1 MHGWYAATVAISC
14 PAGKQ
19 KTPNQ
24 NQQEVFSILMCHPAQ
39 VREGNED
46 DSEVVA
52 ASFVGMHMEREGSV
66 VDADLAASTTLLS
79 IEELEE
85 GEMLRVGLGR

>member
-1 MHGWYAATVAISC
+1 MCHL
-14 PAGKQ
+14 
-19 KTPNQ
+19 
-24 NQQEVFSILMCHPAQ
+24 VFSILMCHPVQ
-39 VREGNED
+39 IREGNED
-46 DSEVVA
+46 DPEVVA
-52 ASFVGMHMEREGSV
+52 ASFVGMHMENREGSV

>member
-1 MHGWYAATVAISC
+1 
-14 PAGKQ
+14 
-19 KTPNQ
+19 
-24 NQQEVFSILMCHPAQ
+24 MCHPAQ

-46 DSEVVA
+46 DPEVVA

>member
-1 MHGWYAATVAISC
+1 MS
-14 PAGKQ
+14 
-19 KTPNQ
+19 
-24 NQQEVFSILMCHPAQ
+24 
-39 VREGNED
+39 EGNED
-46 DSEVVA
+46 DPDVAA

-85 GEMLRVGLGR
+85 GQGRYSALS

>member
-1 MHGWYAATVAISC
+1 MKGSDGINTLKNGNLKLTL
-14 PAGKQ
+14 PAM
-19 KTPNQ
+19 
-24 NQQEVFSILMCHPAQ
+24 LMCHSAQ
-39 VREGNED
+39 IREGNED
-46 DSEVVA
+46 DPEVVA